1 MIYKRGKKIWM
12 RIKQMQKYF
21 QLWSYI
27 GGKREKK
34 NSWKAKRKN
43 DFISVCT
50 KLLPC
55 MWKEAIISYKFK
67 NNYNEF
73 IALNPSKIYLSK
85 SWLCST
91 IFSYGSP
98 SSIIFVSKSLF
109 FSINDCNSESIYILL
124 SGVIIHL
131 CKCKKCR
138 NL

>member
-1 MIYKRGKKIWM
+1 MCKCCDDIQAWQENLNENKTNAKIFSTLVIYRWKEG
-12 RIKQMQKYF
+12 
-21 QLWSYI
+21 
-27 GGKREKK
+27 EK

-85 SWLCST
+85 S
-91 IFSYGSP
+91 
-98 SSIIFVSKSLF
+98 
-109 FSINDCNSESIYILL
+109 
-124 SGVIIHL
+124 
-131 CKCKKCR
+131 
-138 NL
+138 